1 LSLAPHVVFCD
12 CDMERE
18 CRRVYQQQSAE
29 APGSES
35 PQPPVP
41 HSPTLIPDGTLI
53 ADAVIHT
60 QNEPEQNSPLLWPIL
75 ELHRHNDGYVVFSSK
90 SGDDLVDRCA
100 VRADELQTYFPQF
113 RDQLAKNSFVG
124 INADWRLARGKGP
137 RGFPAHHTGN
147 LRYLCACYVDLDYY
161 RMGLD
166 FGTAFGTV
174 IDYQDQGKIPPASI
188 IVRSG
193 RGLWL
198 LWLVHDPSNPGQAQ
212 RAFAEK
218 IDLYLRIERAIV
230 DRLCDLGSDAAAR
243 CAVRRVRIA

>member
-1 LSLAPHVVFCD
+1 MSLEPRVVFCE
-12 CDMERE
+12 CEMGRQ
-18 CRRVYQQQSAE
+18 CRRVYKQQPGEASA
-29 APGSES
+29 SKS
-35 PQPPVP
+35 PPSPIP
-41 HSPTLIPDGTLI
+41 HVRGLIPERALPLI
-53 ADAVIHT
+53 HRPH
-60 QNEPEQNSPLLWPIL
+60 EPEQNEPQLSPIL
-75 ELHRHNDGYVVFSSK
+75 ELHRHKDGYVVFSSK
-90 SGDDLVDRCA
+90 NGEDLVDRCA

-113 RDQLAKNSFVG
+113 REQLVKNSFVA

-198 LWLVHDPSNPGQAQ
+198 LWLLHDPNNPDQAQ
-212 RAFAEK
+212 GAFAEK
-218 IDLYLRIERAIV
+218 IEAL
-230 DRLCDLGSDAAAR
+230 
-243 CAVRRVRIA
+243 